1 MDGGRD
7 GRTDLCVCKLCNVG
21 PTCPAWLSELVC
33 NAFVAHL
40 VCCVIVKCCL
50 SVTVVSTGE
59 MVNTPIFVDD
69 TKSYVTYDQ
78 RSVDDVDDYK
88 PPYNVRRA
96 PANYL

>member
-1 MDGGRD
+1 MDGWREGGTD
-7 GRTDLCVCKLCNVG
+7 GPLCLQTLQC
-21 PTCPAWLSELVC
+21 TCPAWLSELVC

-50 SVTVVSTGE
+50 SVTVVSTAE